1 MLFDTHCHS
10 YKEYYDD
17 ITEILSKAKDKGVE
31 KYISDATNIET
42 CYEMLDL
49 AKMQPDVYITLGIHP
64 ECVDDF
70 YGELETIVMN
80 NLNNEKFV
88 AIGEIGLDYHYEGYE
103 REKQIKLFEKQLNL
117 AEKINKPV
125 VIHCRDAYED
135 MIEILKRHN
144 NRGVIHCF
152 DGTMEQ
158 YKEYEK
164 LGYYIGV
171 DGNVTFKNSTTRDVI
186 KEVPLDRILLETD
199 SPYLTPEPLRGQKN
213 DPSNIYI
220 IADYIAKL
228 KNVDTNEVKKCQ
240 KCVISKVFDF

>member
-1 MLFDTHCHS
+1 
-10 YKEYYDD
+10 
-17 ITEILSKAKDKGVE
+17 
-31 KYISDATNIET
+31 
-42 CYEMLDL
+42 
-49 AKMQPDVYITLGIHP
+49 
-64 ECVDDF
+64 
-70 YGELETIVMN
+70 
-80 NLNNEKFV
+80 
-88 AIGEIGLDYHYEGYE
+88 
-103 REKQIKLFEKQLNL
+103 
-117 AEKINKPV
+117 
-125 VIHCRDAYED
+125 
-135 MIEILKRHN
+135 
-144 NRGVIHCF
+144 
-152 DGTMEQ
+152 MEQ